1 MSIRG
6 ELASLSAF
14 VIVSVMTPLR
24 FTAFFVLLHFCSS
37 FSFAQKTG
45 SLPPGAP
52 LLPLSAL
59 PAYEK
64 EIDHAGL
71 IRSWDGKSLERGKRI
86 YGSVC
91 QNCHGDLNLPG
102 SIAQALRFAEGEFQ
116 HDKDPYT
123 MYQTLTRGWRLM
135 IPQVQLVPQ
144 QKYDVIHYIR
154 SIYLKKHNPSQWTE
168 VNEDYLEGLP
178 KGDSKGPKPVIQE
191 PWKDQDYG
199 NFQIYTYQMQA
210 PDTLP
215 VPLMSKEQ
223 RIASRSGQ
231 PEPDLLSPNANI
243 AFKTIA
249 IRLDAGAGGVGA
261 GRAWVGFEH
270 DTLRLAGAWTG
281 EGFIDWNGI
290 SYNGKHRLHPKTVG
304 ELQFDLPD
312 GPGWANPATGDF
324 DDLRLTG
331 LDGRRFGPLPPSW
344 GKYRGLYYH
353 GQRVAISY
361 TIGDAPILE
370 SYRLQV
376 ADKGMPVFVRVLNIG
391 KSSKDLI
398 LRAAEKGRG
407 VALAPGVKAK
417 ISEEGAYVIVHI
429 AAADTPLNLELL
441 LAKENNEALQNLA
454 SKAKK
459 AEDLTALTKGG
470 ASHWPDELTG
480 AVVHSSEDGA
490 FAYDRLTRPVV
501 NPWKSRI
508 RTSGLDFLPGG
519 NEAVLCCWDGDV
531 WKVSGL
537 KGGNDI
543 VTWKRI
549 ASGLFQPLGLKIVG
563 TQIFV
568 TCRDQ
573 IVRLHDLNGD
583 GETDFYES
591 FNSDHQVTE
600 HFHEFAM
607 GLQADE
613 VGNLYYAKSARHAK
627 APLVPHHGTL
637 IKVSAD
643 GNKSEILA
651 NGFRAANGVCRNPD
665 GTFIVTDQEGH
676 WNPMNRINWVKR
688 GGFYGNMYSY
698 GASKDSSDAAME
710 QPLCWV
716 DKPFDRSP
724 AELLWID
731 SKSWGV
737 FDGKLLNLSYGHGR
751 LEIVPF
757 EFLQNGQP
765 QGGMCR
771 LPIPDLPTGIMR
783 GRFNPDDGQLYV
795 CGMASWGTQQLDQGG
810 GFYRI
815 RYTGKPAYLPV
826 ELKAKKG
833 AMTIV
838 FSDALDRSTANA
850 KNFAVKVWD
859 LKRSAKYG
867 SDHYN
872 EHAIEV
878 SAVELGE
885 DRKTITLRMSDLPTT
900 WGMEIICQLKGAG
913 GEEVERVI
921 QNSIH
926 ELPGE

>member
-1 MSIRG
+1 MS
-6 ELASLSAF
+6 LAGAWKFALLVASDR
-14 VIVSVMTPLR
+14 VGGMHPLR
-24 FTAFFVLLHFCSS
+24 LAGFFVATFAA
-37 FSFAQKTG
+37 SFAFAQEQG

-59 PAYEK
+59 PEYEGK
-64 EIDHAGL
+64 IDHAGM
-71 IRSWDGKSLERGKRI
+71 IRAWDGKSLERGKRI
-86 YGSVC
+86 YGMVC
-91 QNCHGDLNLPG
+91 QNCHGDLHLQG
-102 SIAQALRFAEGEFQ
+102 SVPNALRFGEGEFQ
-116 HDKDPYT
+116 HGKDPYT

-154 SIYLKKHNPSQWTE
+154 SAYLKGHNPSQWSE
-168 VNEDYLEGLP
+168 VTEDYLLGLP
-178 KGDSKGPKPVIQE
+178 KGSSKGPKPVLQE
-191 PWKDQDYG
+191 PWKGQDYG
-199 NFQIYTYQMQA
+199 DFQIYTYQMMG

-215 VPLMSKEQ
+215 APVLSKEQ
-223 RIASRSGQ
+223 REAAKGG
-231 PEPDLLSPNANI
+231 PDPDLLSPNANI
-243 AFKTIA
+243 AFKMIA
-249 IRLDAGAGGVGA
+249 VRLDPGSGGVGA

-270 DTLRLAGAWTG
+270 DTLRLAGGWTG

-290 SYNGKHRLHPKTVG
+290 SYNGRHKRHPETVG

-312 GPGWANPATGDF
+312 GPGWANPETGGF
-324 DDLRLTG
+324 DDMRIKG
-331 LDGRRFGPLPPSW
+331 LDGRRFGPLPRSW
-344 GKYRGLYYH
+344 GHYRGLYYH
-353 GQRVAISY
+353 GSRVVVSY
-361 TIGDAPILE
+361 SVGDADILE
-370 SYRLQV
+370 SYRLEE
-376 ADKGMPVFVRVLNIG
+376 AEDGKPVFVRILNIG
-391 KSSKDLI
+391 KSSRDLV
-398 LRAAEKGRG
+398 LRAAEQGRG
-407 VALAPGVKAK
+407 VGLKEGAKVVKAD
-417 ISEEGAYVIVHI
+417 EDGYVTVRI
-429 AAADTPLNLELL
+429 AAADTPINLELL
-441 LAKENNEALQNLA
+441 LAKSAGGALDQVA
-454 SKAKK
+454 AKMGK
-459 AEDLTALTKGG
+459 AEDLTPLTKGG
-470 ASHWPDELTG
+470 PAHWPEELTEP
-480 AVVHSSEDGA
+480 VVHSKEDGA

-501 NPWKSRI
+501 NPWKSRL

-519 NEAVLCCWDGDV
+519 NEAVLCCWGGDV

-537 KGGNDI
+537 KGKTDS

-549 ASGLFQPLGLKIVG
+549 ASGLFQPLGLKIVDR
-563 TQIFV
+563 QIFV
-568 TCRDQ
+568 ACRDQ
-573 IVRLHDLNGD
+573 IVRLVDLNAD
-583 GETDFYES
+583 GETDFYEN

-607 GLQADE
+607 GLQADGE
-613 VGNLYYAKSARHAK
+613 GNLYYAKSARHAK
-627 APLVPHHGTL
+627 APLVPQHGTL

-643 GNKSEILA
+643 GSRSKILA

-737 FDGKLLNLSYGHGR
+737 FDGKLLHLSYGHGR
-751 LEIVPF
+751 FEIVPF
-757 EFLQNGQP
+757 EFLENGQP

-783 GRFNPDDGQLYV
+783 GRFHPTDGNLYV
-795 CGMASWGTQQLDQGG
+795 CGMASWGTQQADQAG

-826 ELKAKKG
+826 ELKARKG
-833 AMTIV
+833 AMTVV
-838 FSDALDRSTANA
+838 FSDPLDAATAKA
-850 KNFAVKVWD
+850 GNFSVKAWD

-872 EHAIEV
+872 ERPVKV
-878 SAVELGE
+878 SGVELAQ
-885 DRKTITLRMSDLPTT
+885 DRKTVTLRMPDLPTT
-900 WGMEIICQLKGAG
+900 WGMEISCQLIGADG
-913 GEEVERVI
+913 QRVERVI
-921 QNSIH
+921 QNTIH
-926 ELPGE
+926 ELVGE

>member
-1 MSIRG
+1 MISTRFSALLI
-6 ELASLSAF
+6 LVVSLS
-14 VIVSVMTPLR
+14 R
-24 FTAFFVLLHFCSS
+24 FAL
-37 FSFAQKTG
+37 AQDIA

-71 IRSWDGKSLERGKRI
+71 IRAWDEKSLERGKRI
-86 YGSVC
+86 YGSIC

-102 SIAQALRFAEGEFQ
+102 SIAQALRFGEGKFQ
-116 HDKDPYT
+116 HGKDPYT

-135 IPQVQLVPQ
+135 IPQVQLVPE

-154 SIYLKKHNPSQWTE
+154 SVYLKESNPSQWTKVTDE
-168 VNEDYLEGLP
+168 YLAGLP
-178 KGDSKGPKPVIQE
+178 KGSSKGPVPVIRE

-199 NFQIYTYQMQA
+199 DFQIYTYQMMA

-215 VPLMSKEQ
+215 APVMTKEQ

-249 IRLDAGAGGVGA
+249 IRLDAGPGGVGA

-290 SYNGKHRLHPKTVG
+290 SYNGKHRMHPKTMG

-312 GPGWANPATGDF
+312 GPGWANPATGEF
-324 DDLRLTG
+324 DDLRIEG
-331 LDGRRFGPLPPSW
+331 LDGRRFGPLPRSW
-344 GKYRGLYYH
+344 GHYRGLYYH
-353 GQRVAISY
+353 GSRIVISY
-361 TIGDAPILE
+361 SVGDASILE
-370 SYRLQV
+370 SYRLEKDETEV
-376 ADKGMPVFVRVLNIG
+376 PVFVRVLNIG

-407 VALAPGVKAK
+407 VVLSTKAKAK
-417 ISEEGAYVIVHI
+417 IADDGAYRTVRI
-429 AAADTPLNLELL
+429 AAADTPLNLELY
-441 LAKENNEALQNLA
+441 LAKED
-454 SKAKK
+454 SKGLNKIAGKATV
-459 AEDLTALTKGG
+459 AEDLKPLTQGG
-470 ASHWPDELTG
+470 PAHWPEELS
-480 AVVHSSEDGA
+480 ALVAHSSEEGA
-490 FAYDRLTRPVV
+490 FAFDRLTRPVV

-508 RTSGLDFLPGG
+508 RTSGLDFMPGG

-537 KGGNDI
+537 NGKSDI

-549 ASGLFQPLGLKIVG
+549 ASGLFQPLGLKIINEEIYV
-563 TQIFV
+563 I
-568 TCRDQ
+568 CRDQ
-573 IVRLHDLNGD
+573 IVRLNDLNGD

-607 GLQADE
+607 GLQSDDE
-613 VGNLYYAKSARHAK
+613 GNLYYAKSARHAK

-643 GNKSEILA
+643 GSKSEIIA

-676 WNPMNRINWVKR
+676 WNPMNRINWVKK

-698 GASKDSSDAAME
+698 GASEDSSDSAME

-724 AELLWID
+724 SELLWIE

-751 LEIVPF
+751 FEIVPH
-757 EFLQNGQP
+757 EFLENGQP
-765 QGGMCR
+765 QGGLCR

-795 CGMASWGTQQLDQGG
+795 CGMAAWGTQQLDQGG

-815 RYTGKPAYLPV
+815 RYTGKPAYLPL

-833 AMTIV
+833 AMVIE
-838 FSDALDRSTANA
+838 FSDALDPSTAKA
-850 KNFAVKVWD
+850 SNFAVKVWD

-872 EHAIEV
+872 ERVIKVA
-878 SAVELGE
+878 AVELGK
-885 DRKTITLRMSDLPTT
+885 DRKTITLAIPDLPET
-900 WGMEIICQLKGAG
+900 WGMEIKCQLKGANG
-913 GEEVERVI
+913 QQVERVI
-921 QNSIH
+921 QNTIH
-926 ELPGE
+926 DLVRP